1 MIKRKPKPLLIILIV
16 VSFLLIL
23 LACSYIY
30 LSSPVDS
37 TSKADIEVVI
47 PSGTSTIEIAK
58 ILKSKD
64 LVRSELF
71 FNVYVKLNSKKSLKA
86 STFILRKNM
95 TLSEIVDILE
105 SGNTYNENVINITF
119 KEGQRLTDYA
129 LEIADK
135 TSHTYEEVIAICN
148 DRVYLEELISKYWFL
163 TDDILN
169 SDIYY
174 PLEGYLAPNTYQFK
188 DKDVLIKDILEV
200 MLDQTGEELSKYK
213 KYITDDNI
221 HSYITM
227 ASIVELEG
235 TNDKNRKMIVGVF
248 NNRLKLKMNLGSDV
262 TTYYALQ
269 LPMTSDLTTAQFNK
283 SNPYNTRASDMGGKL
298 PVGPICNPSISS
310 IEASIM
316 PTDNDYLYFV
326 ADKNKKIYYSKT
338 LSEHES
344 LVKEIKDKGDWIW

>member
-64 LVRSELF
+64 LIRSELF
-71 FNVYVKLNSKKSLKA
+71 FNVYVKLNSKRSLKA

-283 SNPYNTRASDMGGKL
+283 SNPYNTRDSDMGGKL

>member
-64 LVRSELF
+64 LIRSELF
-71 FNVYVKLNSKKSLKA
+71 FNVYVKLNSKRSLKA

-283 SNPYNTRASDMGGKL
+283 VNPYNTRASNMGGKL

-316 PTDNDYLYFV
+316 PTDNNYLYFV
-326 ADKNKKIYYSKT
+326 ADKNSKIYYSKT

>member
-64 LVRSELF
+64 LIRSELF
-71 FNVYVKLNSKKSLKA
+71 FNVYVKLNSKRSLKA

>member
-1 MIKRKPKPLLIILIV
+1 MVKRKPKPLLIIIFVALFLI
-16 VSFLLIL
+16 IL
-23 LACSYIY
+23 TICTYIY

-37 TSKADIEVVI
+37 TSDANIEVII
-47 PSGTSTIEIAK
+47 PRGTSTVSIAG
-58 ILKSKD
+58 ILKDKN
-64 LVRSELF
+64 LIRNELF
-71 FNVYVKLNSKKSLKA
+71 FSVYVRLHSKGSLKA
-86 STFILRKNM
+86 STYVLKKNM
-95 TLSEIVDILE
+95 ALSEILSILE
-105 SGNTYNENVINITF
+105 NGNTYNESVINITF
-119 KEGQRLTDYA
+119 KEGVRLTDYA

-148 DRVYLEELISKYWFL
+148 DRVYLEELINKYWFL
-163 TDDILN
+163 SNDILN
-169 SDIYY
+169 SNIYY

-188 DKDVLIKDILEV
+188 DKDVPIKDIIEV
-200 MLDQTGEELSKYK
+200 MLDQTGKELSKYK
-213 KYITDDNI
+213 KYITDNNI

-235 TNDKNRKMIVGVF
+235 TNETNRKMIVGVF
-248 NNRLKLKMNLGSDV
+248 NNRLKLGMNLGSDV

-283 SNPYNTRASDMGGKL
+283 VNPYNTRAVNMGGKL

-316 PTDNDYLYFV
+316 PTDNEYLYFV

-338 LSEHES
+338 LNEHEK